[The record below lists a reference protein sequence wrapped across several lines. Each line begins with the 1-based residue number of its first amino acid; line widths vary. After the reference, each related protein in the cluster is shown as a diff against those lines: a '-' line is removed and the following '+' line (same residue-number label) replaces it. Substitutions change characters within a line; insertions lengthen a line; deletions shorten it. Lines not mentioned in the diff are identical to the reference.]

1 MLTGINS
8 VVGKAIAIYED
19 IDGTD
24 EHNADS
30 LLACCN
36 IMNLDNLDNFLN
48 EAESEGGSIWS
59 SAFRPLT

>member
-19 IDGTD
+19 TTGSN

-48 EAESEGGSIWS
+48 A
-59 SAFRPLT
+59 A